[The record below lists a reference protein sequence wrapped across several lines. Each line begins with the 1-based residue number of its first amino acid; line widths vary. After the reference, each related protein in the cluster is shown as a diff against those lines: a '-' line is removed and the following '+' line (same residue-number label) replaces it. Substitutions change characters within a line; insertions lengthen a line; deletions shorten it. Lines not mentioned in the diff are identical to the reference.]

1 VTALVRLYPRAWRDR
16 YEAEFLGIL
25 EARPPSRRDR
35 LDIVRGALD
44 ARLHP
49 EIPGRPDAPVPTM
62 GAAWRA
68 GGAAI
73 VGGVAILAWTGLV
86 LREFKGWDTGPPENA
101 WLFALLSAVAF
112 LSLAASHVL
121 LAVAGG
127 SSMRRAGWPGASIAA
142 VSYAFAA
149 VGAGSAI
156 AFGLIGSVL
165 LFGALAGRTIPA
177 WLSAI
182 LVGASVLLFGAMLG
196 FTSSDGQYVGL
207 FAFGAP
213 FGFAWMLVGL
223 VVIRRGVP
231 SRATLPDGPD

>member
-1 VTALVRLYPRAWRDR
+1 MTALVRLYPRAWRDR

-25 EARPPSRRDR
+25 QARPPTPRDR

-49 EIPGRPDAPVPTM
+49 EVPGRPDAPVPTM
-62 GAAWRA
+62 DAARRA
-68 GGAAI
+68 GAAAI

-86 LREFKGWDTGPPENA
+86 LRDFKGWDAGPPESA
-101 WLFALLSAVAF
+101 GLIMMLSAVAF
-112 LSLAASHVL
+112 LSLAAAHVF

-127 SSMRRAGWPGASIAA
+127 SSMRRAGGPGASVAA

-149 VGAGSAI
+149 FGAGSAI
-156 AFGLIGSVL
+156 AFGLVGSVV
-165 LFGALAGRTIPA
+165 LFGALAGRTVPV

-196 FTSSDGQYVGL
+196 FTGSGGQDIGL

-213 FGFAWMLVGL
+213 FGVAWMLVGL

-231 SRATLPDGPD
+231 SRTTILDGTA

>member
-1 VTALVRLYPRAWRDR
+1 MTALVRLYPRAWRDR

-25 EARPPSRRDR
+25 QARPPSRRDR

-62 GAAWRA
+62 DAAWRA
-68 GGAAI
+68 GGSAI
-73 VGGVAILAWTGLV
+73 VGGAAVLAWTGLV
-86 LREFKGWDTGPPENA
+86 LRDFKGWGGGQPESA
-101 WLFALLSAVAF
+101 GLMLLLSFVAF
-112 LSLAASHVL
+112 LALAAAHVF
-121 LAVAGG
+121 LALAGEPT
-127 SSMRRAGWPGASIAA
+127 MRRAGGPGASIA
-142 VSYAFAA
+142 VISYTFAA
-149 VGAGSAI
+149 FGAGSAI
-156 AFGLIGSVL
+156 AFGLIGSVV

-182 LVGASVLLFGAMLG
+182 LVGATALLFAAMLG
-196 FTSSDGQYVGL
+196 FTSSDGQYIGL

-213 FGFAWMLVGL
+213 FGVAWMLVGL

-231 SRATLPDGPD
+231 SRSTLPAAG